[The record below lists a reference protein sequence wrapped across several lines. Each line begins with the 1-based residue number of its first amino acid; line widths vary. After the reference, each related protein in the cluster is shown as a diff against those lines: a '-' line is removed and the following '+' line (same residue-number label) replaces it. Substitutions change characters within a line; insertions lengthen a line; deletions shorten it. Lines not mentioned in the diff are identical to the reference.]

1 MDDVGNALSASFSSN
16 LFDEDSP
23 PSGLTA
29 ACSADGILFLNRND
43 CLEPPS
49 ELKLELVVIIVVV
62 VRNRVRGRGK
72 GLGSKEVRTIVDFFI
87 IGAGI
92 NVMRVN
98 VTGATGAGA
107 VLVSREKP
115 SSAVRRTNANPEEDH

>member
-1 MDDVGNALSASFSSN
+1 M
-16 LFDEDSP
+16 
-23 PSGLTA
+23 
-29 ACSADGILFLNRND
+29 
-43 CLEPPS
+43 
-49 ELKLELVVIIVVV
+49 
-62 VRNRVRGRGK
+62 
-72 GLGSKEVRTIVDFFI
+72 RTIVDFFI